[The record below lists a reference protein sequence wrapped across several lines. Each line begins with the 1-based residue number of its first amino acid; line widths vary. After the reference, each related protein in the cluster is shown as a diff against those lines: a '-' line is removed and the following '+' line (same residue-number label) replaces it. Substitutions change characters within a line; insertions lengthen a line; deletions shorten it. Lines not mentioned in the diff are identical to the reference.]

1 MTGKH
6 FELFHHVNSNKCNFL
21 AILTK
26 HARLQYFPS
35 PKKKSF
41 ADFIL
46 SVADAVHLLQFLL
59 LILFYLLGPNNLT
72 KDIPLTAVKI
82 NCHHRPSL

>member
-6 FELFHHVNSNKCNFL
+6 FELFHHVNKCNFL

-35 PKKKSF
+35 SKKKKSF

-46 SVADAVHLLQFLL
+46 SVADAVHLLQFHL